1 MWSGLFFFQSNVPLQ
16 YWSDCV
22 RTSVFLIKTP
32 SPLLQN
38 KTPFEIIKNK
48 PPDYSLLKDF
58 GCLCSSSTY
67 PKDRHKLTPRSNAS
81 VFLGYPSGYKSY
93 KVLNLETNSISN
105 FLLPETFFFMKTFFL
120 FSPLSLMILFLIFFL
135 LKITYFHL

>member
-16 YWSDCV
+16 YWSDCA
-22 RTSVFLIKTP
+22 RTSVFLINRTP

-38 KTPFEIIKNK
+38 KTPLEIIKNK

-58 GCLCSSSTY
+58 RCLCYSSTY
-67 PKDRHKLTPRSNAS
+67 PKDQHKFTPRSDAS

-105 FLLPETFFFMKTFFL
+105 FLLPETFFFMKTFF
-120 FSPLSLMILFLIFFL
+120 FSVL
-135 LKITYFHL
+135 